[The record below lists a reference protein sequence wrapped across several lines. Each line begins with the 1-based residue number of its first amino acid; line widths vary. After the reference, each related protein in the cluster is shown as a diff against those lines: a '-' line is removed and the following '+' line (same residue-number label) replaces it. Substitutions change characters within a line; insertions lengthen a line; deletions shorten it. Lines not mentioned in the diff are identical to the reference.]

1 MSQNSTI
8 PNSNYHSMVV
18 LGDAAWMLLAN
29 QPIDQIDIDSFKV
42 DVNGINHSND
52 VWKTV
57 FIDLKNTIQLQ
68 SLNLLWKN
76 FEDEEYLFSPHI
88 SLIYK
93 SLEMDK
99 RKKIIQNLSIKK
111 SFSFDK
117 IAIVNTTAPVECWET
132 VYSKLF

>member
-1 MSQNSTI
+1 MSKKTFSI
-8 PNSNYHSMVV
+8 
-18 LGDAAWMLLAN
+18 WLLPIDSDNHYLSKIVQSLSEVYNAPFF
-29 QPIDQIDIDSFKV
+29 QPHCTLFSSINNLKNAEKIIDQIDIDSFKV

-88 SLIYK
+88 S
-93 SLEMDK
+93 
-99 RKKIIQNLSIKK
+99 
-111 SFSFDK
+111 
-117 IAIVNTTAPVECWET
+117 
-132 VYSKLF
+132 